1 MKIRKSRD
9 PSATRVEK
17 SELDYIYPEP
27 TNNWPNM
34 RRESE
39 VSDPRTLMNNPRVYE
54 NREIEE
60 EQKMAS
66 NFFYNN
72 VDPRRKQELSDSRM
86 VQEDHNAMANL
97 SERPVY
103 HTFNANEH
111 MEKLSMFNQ
120 DLKTRR

>member
-1 MKIRKSRD
+1 MKMKRSKD
-9 PSATRVEK
+9 PSATKAEK
-17 SELDYIYPEP
+17 SSFQSIYPEP
-27 TNNWPNM
+27 TNDWPYM
-34 RRESE
+34 RA
-39 VSDPRTLMNNPRVYE
+39 VSDLTNPRTLINDPNVYR

-72 VDPRRKQELSDSRM
+72 VDPRRKQELSDARM

-97 SERPVY
+97 SEQPVY

-111 MEKLSMFNQ
+111 VEKLSMFNQ
-120 DLKTRR
+120 STRTRR